1 MYASLT
7 QIITLAAWGNAA
19 LRTPA
24 PVKSSDVYLDNPV
37 FRSCEYVRFVDLKN
51 AGAAR
56 KETLY
61 AADPPAWLARIK
73 QEGVTALRL
82 VYDPAPDATAG
93 SPPVGFGGDSSRW
106 LIEAVKPAVSDYW
119 EARWE
124 LGDRFRDDGRRWQVT
139 YGRIAANAPA
149 GYAASPAT
157 VAEVTQQLI
166 AHLPKMIDFAL
177 DHYADQFARS
187 FEIALHFLTTPASA
201 DDADDLLPPT
211 SSRLLAAVRAAWV
224 FGGMGSWTD
233 MSFAGEVQA
242 EYNTLTGEL
251 YRLLQTAIVAAVN
264 GQ

>member
-1 MYASLT
+1 MYASLA
-7 QIITLAAWGNAA
+7 QIITLTAWGNAA
-19 LRTPA
+19 LRAPA
-24 PVKSSDVYLDNPV
+24 ANPGDAYPDNPV
-37 FRSCEYVRFVDLKN
+37 FRSCEAVRFVDLN
-51 AGAAR
+51 HAGAAG
-56 KETLY
+56 EMY
-61 AADPPAWLARIK
+61 AADPIAWLARLRE
-73 QEGVTALRL
+73 EGVTALRL
-82 VYDPAPDATAG
+82 VYDPAPDAAAG
-93 SPPVGFGGDSSRW
+93 SPPVGFGDKGSRW
-106 LIEAVKPAVSDYW
+106 LIEAVKPAASDYW

-124 LGDRFRDDGRRWQVT
+124 LGDRFRADGRRWQVT

-149 GYAASPAT
+149 GYAASSAT

-187 FEIALHFLTTPASA
+187 FDIALHFLTTPASA
-201 DDADDLLPPT
+201 DDANELLPPT

-264 GQ
+264 RQ